1 MTVFSRVT
9 ANKSIPIRLGKGRGK
24 SSEQSSE
31 VVNLKVK
38 DREDYLYNRG
48 LDTTAFFPPCEDIAR
63 NPFSKPGGGLSPEP
77 DRCWDQSL
85 EL

>member
-9 ANKSIPIRLGKGRGK
+9 SKKSIPISLGKGRGK

-38 DREDYLYNRG
+38 ARERLKIEKMDFQRINLREK
-48 LDTTAFFPPCEDIAR
+48 T
-63 NPFSKPGGGLSPEP
+63 KPIGGSVF
-77 DRCWDQSL
+77 
-85 EL
+85 